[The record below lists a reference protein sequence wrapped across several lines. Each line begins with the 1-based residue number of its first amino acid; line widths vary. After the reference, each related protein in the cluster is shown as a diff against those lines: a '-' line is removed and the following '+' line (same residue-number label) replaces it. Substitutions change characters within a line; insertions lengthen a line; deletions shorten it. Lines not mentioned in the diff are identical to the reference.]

1 MKLLRLLRPSDAL
14 MASLRGGALAG
25 LLARGVSMV
34 GAFAMSVAIMRSLPA
49 SDAGLVLLV
58 YTLLTMAATLG
69 RFGADNLALREVSR
83 RPEEA
88 GAVVRNSFLVC
99 VLMAPL
105 AALILVGA
113 LLLREHVA
121 GAGSVAVAAAAAV
134 FPASLSFVAGAVL
147 RGLGRV
153 AAGTLAE
160 LGSPLALAA
169 IGIATAGA
177 MHEVTA
183 LSAVWMI
190 TGGYAVTAIWAW
202 TFIGRLLP
210 FHWGDG
216 LAGFFRYLRR
226 FRVSL
231 ASFFMTTMGFFLL
244 SWMPVLALGYFIAD
258 HSSAQSNVALFNAG
272 ARLSQFVILI
282 PTVQISYLSQRFAKL
297 HHDGDLRQLNVLSQ
311 SATKIAVITA
321 TPLALMLVLA
331 PGIALKVFG
340 GYGDAAL
347 TLQILAV
354 GALLVAMAGPVNGLM
369 LTCGHEIA
377 AGRFTMVLVIVSVII
392 LPLLA
397 RWGSAGVA
405 VGSVTVSLLYALLCF
420 ITLHRAGIHA
430 AIAARSDHPVNE
442 PLRS

>member
-1 MKLLRLLRPSDAL
+1 
-14 MASLRGGALAG
+14 
-25 LLARGVSMV
+25 
-34 GAFAMSVAIMRSLPA
+34 
-49 SDAGLVLLV
+49 
-58 YTLLTMAATLG
+58 
-69 RFGADNLALREVSR
+69 
-83 RPEEA
+83 
-88 GAVVRNSFLVC
+88 
-99 VLMAPL
+99 
-105 AALILVGA
+105 
-113 LLLREHVA
+113 
-121 GAGSVAVAAAAAV
+121 
-134 FPASLSFVAGAVL
+134 
-147 RGLGRV
+147 
-153 AAGTLAE
+153 
-160 LGSPLALAA
+160 LGSPLIIAA
-169 IGIATAGA
+169 IGIAAAGVTRQITTAR
-177 MHEVTA
+177 
-183 LSAVWMI
+183 AVWMI
-190 TGGYAVTAIWAW
+190 TLGYVVTAIWAW
-202 TFIGRLLP
+202 VLISRSTPLRAA
-210 FHWGDG
+210 
-216 LAGFFRYLRR
+216 AGYPGFLSYLRR
-226 FRVSL
+226 YRASL
-231 ASFFMTTMGFFLL
+231 ASFFLTSMGVFLF

-258 HSSAQSNVALFNAG
+258 RSSAQSNVALFNAG
-272 ARLSQFVILI
+272 ARLSQFVILV

-321 TPLALMLVLA
+321 TPLALILVLA
-331 PGIALKVFG
+331 PGTALKVFG